1 MAEFE
6 IKQIEDSSN
15 RFFVEEIL
23 HNVNNDFKPPL
34 DKRININDYTLKL
47 YKNAIIYY
55 AIKDSLNIGF
65 IAFYRNNQETKI
77 AYVPMIAIMSEFRG
91 QGIGSKLLDIAIAH
105 IKNNGFRKI
114 EIETWEGSKA
124 IFLYQKKGFKITKIQ
139 SDRIDGIRSVK
150 MELSL
155 NKC

>member
-1 MAEFE
+1 MDDFKILQLENNFDR
-6 IKQIEDSSN
+6 ILIS
-15 RFFVEEIL
+15 EIL
-23 HNVNNDFKPPL
+23 NEVNNDFKPPL
-34 DKRININDYTLKL
+34 DKRINIDEYSQKL
-47 YKNAIIYY
+47 FDNSVIYY
-55 AIKDSLNIGF
+55 AKKDDIYIGF
-65 IAFYRNNQETKI
+65 IAFYCNNMETKI

-124 IFLYQKKGFKITKIQ
+124 IFLYQKKGFMITKIQ